1 MYHYILSAQLY
12 ILSFLFSFY
21 LSSLLITNKYA
32 NVDTSDTD
40 KLEQEMITH
49 CNNYM
54 FQFKYLDE
62 LNEVDICF
70 NNVVKKENTTTLE
83 IPFLNN
89 KIIMFYDTERGAFCY
104 YTKGDVIYKYLNV
117 ACRKYVIEHNC
128 RHLYLELDRL
138 HSDTV
143 TKDTDLT
150 KDTNKDTTIKDTDKD
165 TESNKMKSSN
175 LFVNSLFVKKNE
187 KTLLVKNVNKFISV
201 GSIEEYE
208 KSLLANN
215 LNVKNISF
223 SDYLLL
229 NSKVQVS
236 TGLLASS

>member
-150 KDTNKDTTIKDTDKD
+150 KDTNKDTTIKDT
-165 TESNKMKSSN
+165 ESNKMKSSN

>member
-40 KLEQEMITH
+40 KLEQEMIMH

-89 KIIMFYDTERGAFCY
+89 RIIMFYDTDRGAFCY
-104 YTKGDVIYKYLNV
+104 YTKSDVIYKYLNV

-128 RHLYLELDRL
+128 RHLYLELD
-138 HSDTV
+138 TT
-143 TKDTDLT
+143 TKDTMLT
-150 KDTNKDTTIKDTDKD
+150 KD

-208 KSLLANN
+208 KALLANN

-229 NSKVQVS
+229 NSKDRVSTVQVS
-236 TGLLASS
+236 TTQVSKDLLASS